1 MKVPPWPKSLDWFN
15 KEGQVESG
23 GRYRVREDGLGAC
36 SMEVDAVEAGDE
48 GPWKCVATSDAGV
61 KGISNCNVTVSCEY
75 TSLL

>member
-1 MKVPPWPKSLDWFN
+1 M
-15 KEGQVESG
+15 ESG

-75 TSLL
+75 TSLF